1 MSGHSKW
8 AGIKH
13 KKAVVDAKRGQAFTK
28 AAREITIAAKEG
40 GGDVTAN
47 FRLRLAMQ
55 KAREANMPAD
65 KIQAAID
72 RGTGAAKGDALEEL
86 RYEGF
91 GPAGVAIIVDAVTDN
106 RNRTA
111 PQIRHLFSKYG
122 GNLGEANSVGWMF
135 ERKGILSVA
144 LAGRDAEEVEL
155 AAIEAGA
162 EDIQEDLQGEQE
174 QQGPRLLITTPP
186 ESFEAVR
193 RALEAAGLEIENA
206 ELTLQPQ
213 QTVPVDEDRA
223 PAVLRLI
230 EYLEEDDDVQ
240 QVYAN
245 FDIPDEVLERVSE
258 SV

>member
-13 KKAVVDAKRGQAFTK
+13 KKAVVDAKRGQAFTR
-28 AAREITIAAKEG
+28 ASREITIAAKEG
-40 GGDVTAN
+40 GGDTDSN

-72 RGTGAAKGDALEEL
+72 RGTGAGKGESLEEL
-86 RYEGF
+86 RYEGY
-91 GPAGVAIIVDAVTDN
+91 GPAGVAILVDCMTDN

-111 PQIRHLFSKYG
+111 PAIRHVFSKYG
-122 GNLGEANSVGWMF
+122 GSLGESNSVAWMF
-135 ERKGILSVA
+135 QRKGVISA
-144 LAGRDAEEVEL
+144 QAEGQDSEEVEL

-162 EDIQEDLQGEQE
+162 EDIQVDGGTLE
-174 QQGPRLLITTPP
+174 ITTDP
-186 ESFEAVR
+186 SGVEAVR
-193 RALEAAGLEIENA
+193 KALEAAGVAVENA
-206 ELTLQPQ
+206 EVTMQPQ
-213 QTVPVDEDRA
+213 QTVPVGEDKA
-223 PAVLRLI
+223 AAVLRLL
-230 EYLEEDDDVQ
+230 EALEEEDDVQ

-245 FDIPDEVLERVSE
+245 FDIPADVLERVSA

>member
-13 KKAVVDAKRGQAFTK
+13 KKAVVDAKRGQAFTR
-28 AAREITIAAKEG
+28 ASREITIAAKEG
-40 GGDVTAN
+40 GGDIEGN

-72 RGTGAAKGDALEEL
+72 RGTGAGKGESLEEL
-86 RYEGF
+86 TYEGY
-91 GPAGVAIIVDAVTDN
+91 GPAGVAILVDTMTDN

-111 PQIRHLFSKYG
+111 PAIRHVFSKHG
-122 GNLGEANSVGWMF
+122 GSLGESNSVAWMF
-135 ERKGILSVA
+135 ERKGVISAQV
-144 LAGRDAEEVEL
+144 GDRDPEEVEL

-162 EDIQEDLQGEQE
+162 EDTQVEGGTVE
-174 QQGPRLLITTPP
+174 ITTDPA
-186 ESFEAVR
+186 SFEPVR
-193 RALEAAGLEIENA
+193 KAIEGAGLTIENA
-206 ELTLQPQ
+206 EVTMQPK
-213 QTVPVDEDRA
+213 QTVPVGEDKA
-223 PAVLRLI
+223 AAVLRLL
-230 EYLEEDDDVQ
+230 EALEEEDDVQ

-245 FDIPDEVLERVSE
+245 FDIPADVLERISA